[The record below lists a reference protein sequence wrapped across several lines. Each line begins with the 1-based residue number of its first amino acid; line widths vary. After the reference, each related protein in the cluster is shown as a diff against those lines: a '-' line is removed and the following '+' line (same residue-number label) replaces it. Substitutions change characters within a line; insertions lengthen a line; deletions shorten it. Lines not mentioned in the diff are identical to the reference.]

1 MWVKVGVALLL
12 NPIDKGNTA
21 SKVGEVGVVQQLHRL
36 RKTLLESRF
45 KKQRETIK
53 KDCRDNTH
61 LLHLQPCKPLEQ
73 AAFKGGGLSPTPT

>member
-21 SKVGEVGVVQQLHRL
+21 TKVGEVEVVQQPHRL

-45 KKQRETIK
+45 KKSRGK
-53 KDCRDNTH
+53 R
-61 LLHLQPCKPLEQ
+61 
-73 AAFKGGGLSPTPT
+73 

>member
-1 MWVKVGVALLL
+1 VWVKVGVALLL

-45 KKQRETIK
+45 KKAEVNDK
-53 KDCRDNTH
+53 
-61 LLHLQPCKPLEQ
+61 E
-73 AAFKGGGLSPTPT
+73 GL